1 MADPILPEDR
11 SGFLRSC
18 LVEGDSAQEKRVR
31 RNKQRALLIS
41 VVLQIL
47 MVAALVLFP
56 LLSKGENIASGVIIL
71 PRVPYVR
78 GVHHPHQGPVRHAPD
93 ASRAVCQFCQPN
105 RIPVGIVIHEPMR
118 ISNPGN
124 SDGPDIP
131 GVPEGTP
138 DGLPPNILGLNDHP
152 PHRANIAGDA
162 PVTPRRI
169 RVTTLEPAML
179 IRRVEPAYPP
189 LARQLRREGR
199 VELHAIIGTDG
210 TIQSLELIS
219 GDPLLIR
226 SALDAVGEWRYRP
239 TILNG
244 QAVEVDTHIT
254 VIYTLGH

>member
-1 MADPILPEDR
+1 MVDVPAPEVR
-11 SGFLRSC
+11 CGFLRDC
-18 LVEGDSAQEKRVR
+18 LVAGDPAQEKRVR

-41 VVLQIL
+41 IVLQIL
-47 MVAALVLFP
+47 IVAALVLFP
-56 LLSKGENIASGVIIL
+56 LLSKGENIAGGVIII

-78 GVHHPHQGPVRHAPD
+78 GVNHPHPEPMRPAPD
-93 ASRAVCQFCQPN
+93 GSRAVCHFCQPN
-105 RIPVGIVIHEPMR
+105 RIPVGIVIPDPAR
-118 ISNPGN
+118 IDNPPD
-124 SDGPDIP
+124 SDGLDIP

-138 DGLPPNILGLNDHP
+138 DGVPFNSLGLNDQP
-152 PHRANIAGDA
+152 PNRANPTGGA

-169 RVTTLEPAML
+169 RVTSIEPAML

-210 TIQSLELIS
+210 SIQSLEIIS

-226 SALDAVGEWRYRP
+226 SALEAVGEWRYRP
-239 TILNG
+239 TFLNG

-254 VIYTLGH
+254 VIYTLSH